1 MQRKCRPTIE
11 FGGVCNLMVSSWSLS
26 IRHARPDC
34 TLLACVVFIDSLP
47 LYGRRSPGGFF
58 LACMDSAFGES
69 DALGR
74 RVPDRP
80 RPSTS
85 FSLTASIGCPA
96 PAVSTFK
103 SEQNAYPWSL
113 SDSSLICC
121 SGRKPTTVACPTDF
135 RGDTEP
141 FMRWL
146 EVVRVSAGRSALTD
160 AREVRPCELY
170 PSRQCWWGSCW
181 RR

>member
-1 MQRKCRPTIE
+1 MVAIDQARQAGLHSAGMCRFHRLSSP
-11 FGGVCNLMVSSWSLS
+11 LWPPVS
-26 IRHARPDC
+26 
-34 TLLACVVFIDSLP
+34 
-47 LYGRRSPGGFF
+47 RRLF